1 MNRLATET
9 SLYLRQHADN
19 PVQWYPWGDE
29 ALAESKRSGKPIFLS
44 VGYSACHW
52 CHVMA
57 HESFEDAGTAAV
69 MNEHFVNV
77 KVDREER
84 PDLDQ
89 FYMTAHGLL
98 SREGG
103 GWPLSVWL
111 TPDLRPFYAGKYFPP
126 SEKYGRPS
134 FRRVLLAIAQ
144 SWHEKREKLEEVGA
158 AVASHFAEVAKAGAG
173 AGANDT
179 ALSPDLLTNAA
190 AVLNRAFDDEHG
202 GFGRAPKFPHA
213 LDLQL
218 LLRTHGRFGRAE
230 DLRIVSATLDFMAR
244 GGIYDQV
251 GGGFH
256 RYSVDRVWLVPHF
269 EKMLYDNAQLP
280 PAYVEAY
287 QVTGDPYFAHVARE
301 TLDYVLREMTSE
313 PGGFYS
319 TQDADSEGEEGKFFV
334 WSEGELDSI
343 LGPELGTFAK
353 RVFGT
358 SPAGNFEGHNI
369 PHRWRR
375 DEGDAE
381 GMGTS
386 LEEFRRTLGHVKCK
400 LYGEREKRVKPGR
413 DEKILTSWNGLMIH
427 AMAFCGAALGEPKYV
442 AAAAKAADFVLTN
455 LREPSGRLFRTCG
468 VGQPAKLPGFLDDY
482 SFLAHGLVSLY
493 EATFDPRW
501 LADATA
507 LVETMTR
514 HFADPAGGFFYTADD
529 HDVPLARTKD
539 MQDGSIPSANAT
551 AALAMLRLSHL
562 TGRDEFRDAAGRT
575 IRAHA
580 ATMAESPM
588 AAAQMLIAYDFLSGP
603 VDEYA
608 VVGTKD
614 DSETAAVLRAIRA
627 RFHPHRVVAF
637 RDPADGESPPT
648 LLRDKTMKDGR
659 VTTYVCRDRVCG
671 DPLVGRSPANRAI
684 PTPPA

>member
-9 SLYLRQHADN
+9 SLYLRQHAEN
-19 PVQWYPWGDE
+19 PVHWYPWGDE

-57 HESFEDAGTAAV
+57 HESFEDSGTAAV

-89 FYMTAHGLL
+89 LYMTAHGLL
-98 SREGG
+98 CREGG

-111 TPDLRPFYAGKYFPP
+111 TPNLRPFYAGTYFPP
-126 SEKYGRPS
+126 AEKYGRPS
-134 FRRVLLAIAQ
+134 FRRVLLSIAQ
-144 SWHEKREKLEEVGA
+144 SWQDQREKLEEVGA
-158 AVASHFAEVAKAGAG
+158 AVAKHFAEAFTVEAS
-173 AGANDT
+173 DT
-179 ALSPDLLTNAA
+179 ALSADLLTNAA
-190 AVLNRAFDDEHG
+190 AYLSRAFDDEHG

-218 LLRTHGRFGRAE
+218 LLRTYRRFGRAG
-230 DLRIVSATLDFMAR
+230 DLKIVTATLDFMAR
-244 GGIYDQV
+244 GGICDQV

-287 QVTGDPYFAHVARE
+287 QVTGDPFFAAIAKE
-301 TLDYVLREMTSE
+301 TLDYVLREMTSD

-334 WSEGELDSI
+334 WGEAELESI
-343 LGPELGTFAK
+343 LGPELSTFAK

-381 GMGTS
+381 GMGISIDQFRQT
-386 LEEFRRTLGHVKCK
+386 LEQVKCK

-427 AMAFCGAALGEPKYV
+427 AMAFCGAALDEPKYV
-442 AAAAKAADFVLTN
+442 DTAAKAADFVLTN
-455 LREPSGRLFRTCG
+455 LRDANGRLFRTCG

-482 SFLAHGLVSLY
+482 AFLAHGLVSLY
-493 EATFDPRW
+493 EATFDSRW
-501 LADATA
+501 LKEATA
-507 LVETMTR
+507 LVEPMNR
-514 HFADPAGGFFYTADD
+514 HFADPAGGYFYTADD
-529 HDVPLARTKD
+529 HNVPLARTKD

-562 TGRDEFRDAAGRT
+562 TGREDFRDVAART
-575 IRAHA
+575 IKTHA
-580 ATMAESPM
+580 TTMAESPM
-588 AAAQMLIAYDFLSGP
+588 AAAQMLIVYDFLTGP

-608 VVGTKD
+608 VIGTKD
-614 DSETAAVLRAIRA
+614 DAETAAVLRAHREP
-627 RFHPHRVVAF
+627 FHPNRVVAF
-637 RDPADGESPPT
+637 HDPAAGEST
-648 LLRDKTMKDGR
+648 VGLLRDKPMRDGR
-659 VTTYVCRDRVCG
+659 VTTYRCRDRVCG
-671 DPLVGRSPANRAI
+671 EPVVGLESLARPSSPVN
-684 PTPPA
+684 TFGS